1 MVEAGFS
8 SCCRVDVLQE
18 LFANSPDLA
27 FGRVNKPASGFVLE
41 VVFMVLEC
49 YKSLSFS
56 HTFCPVGNVQISGDV
71 FGFVVNSVDCVSV
84 GFFVG
89 RCDAV
94 HDQLVVRG
102 FVHFVEVGCF
112 VGRYKCFRRIV
123 DFPDIM
129 L

>member
-8 SCCRVDVLQE
+8 SYCRVDVLQE

-27 FGRVNKPASGFVLE
+27 FGRVNKSASGFVLK
-41 VVFMVLEC
+41 VVFVVFEC
-49 YKSLSFS
+49 YKSSSFS
-56 HTFCPVGNVQISGDV
+56 HTFCPVGNVQITSDV
-71 FGFVVNSVDCVSV
+71 FRFVVNSVDCVSV
-84 GFFVG
+84 GFLVG
-89 RCDAV
+89 RCNVV

-102 FVHFVEVGCF
+102 FVYFVVVGGF

-123 DFPDIM
+123 DFPDVM

>member
-8 SCCRVDVLQE
+8 SYCRVDVLQE

-27 FGRVNKPASGFVLE
+27 FGRVNKAASGFVLK
-41 VVFMVLEC
+41 VVFVVFEC

-56 HTFCPVGNVQISGDV
+56 HTFCPVGNVQISSDV
-71 FGFVVNSVDCVSV
+71 FGFVVNSVDRVSV
-84 GFFVG
+84 GFLVG
-89 RCDAV
+89 RCNVV

-102 FVHFVEVGCF
+102 FVYFVVVGCF
-112 VGRYKCFRRIV
+112 VGRYKCFCRIV
-123 DFPDIM
+123 DSPDVM